1 MNLDEMSLHADRLS
15 ADPVLQREQ
24 AMAAILAQ
32 LRPGQQAMAT
42 WRGGELA
49 VSAVPGAGKSTGM
62 AAAAALT
69 IAREQ
74 LNLRRYL
81 VVVTFTRS
89 AANNLKTKIC
99 ANLKA
104 MGLPPLGFTVNTLHG
119 LALQIASRHRD
130 RAGLDLDSQS
140 LVSPNQGHRLIRTCV
155 DRWIA
160 ENPRLYQQLLEGSSF
175 DGEDAERLRRQSVL
189 RTEVL
194 PDLAHTVVREA
205 KSSGLLP
212 EQVQAL
218 AEGDWQGAFGE
229 RSGGVDWSLG
239 GDRLEKGGATD
250 RDRLALPRTAAFG
263 PWTYDTLQVAAGL
276 YRQYQRQLQ
285 SQDLIDYED
294 MILAALRVLEDP
306 EICRFWQEQVFGVFE
321 DEAQD
326 STPLQSQ
333 LLEILALNPDGSRN
347 LVRVGDPNQAINST
361 FTPADPRFFQ
371 AFYQRCQRTGQVVTM
386 DQAGRS
392 TAAVIAAANFVVQWV
407 NDWVLPP
414 GYDRAALNHPT
425 PPPPPPELLPFRLQQ
440 IRPVGPQDPQPDA
453 NPEPAGL
460 GVELL
465 RPADIGVTI
474 ALIRQRLGAIAA
486 QEAEPQIAILVR
498 ENRQGQYLAEKLGD
512 LEADLGLRLY
522 EVGQQQ
528 RQSHVPQ
535 ELWQLVQFLQRPHS
549 PDLLKGALSVLVD
562 RQRIPPQA
570 LDRLAIAP
578 EQFLYP
584 DSGQISLELSPEA
597 QIAQRLCQ
605 QLLRSRQ
612 EIPLIDL
619 LSFLAS
625 SLHYNQ
631 TELATADK
639 LLDQVLQRLEGGRSL
654 ERLEAVLG
662 EIISSER
669 FEPVETEDP
678 ESLYVRRGQVTIITM
693 HKAKGLDWD
702 YVFVPFLHSNVIPG
716 QSWVPTQM
724 EFLGRF
730 TLAEVARTQIRQG
743 LHAHYGWSGLGLGK
757 DGVMEIPGEVQAW
770 EQAAYLKRSEE
781 YRLLYVAMTR
791 AKRLLW
797 LSAAYKAPFSWG
809 NPDKWDDR
817 EACPLITALETR
829 RYQG

>member
-1 MNLDEMSLHADRLS
+1 
-15 ADPVLQREQ
+15 
-24 AMAAILAQ
+24 MAQ
-32 LRPGQQAMAT
+32 

-74 LNLRRYL
+74 LSLQRYL

-89 AANNLKTKIC
+89 AANNLKAKIC

-104 MGLPPLGFTVNTLHG
+104 LGLPPLGFTVNTLHG

-130 RAGLDLDSQS
+130 RAGVDLDTQS
-140 LVSPNQGHRLIRTCV
+140 LIAPNQSHRLIRSCV
-155 DRWIA
+155 DRWIT

-175 DGEDAERLRRQSVL
+175 DGEEAERLRRQSVL
-189 RTEVL
+189 RTDVL

-218 AEGDWQGAFGE
+218 AEGDWGAAFGD
-229 RSGGVDWSLG
+229 RSGSNHTSPGSDWNQRRRSS
-239 GDRLEKGGATD
+239 R
-250 RDRLALPRTAAFG
+250 PISFG
-263 PWTYDTLQVAAGL
+263 PWTYDTLKVAAGL

-285 SQDLIDYED
+285 TQNLIDYED
-294 MILAALRVLEDP
+294 MILGALRVLEDE
-306 EICRFWQEQVFGVFE
+306 EIRQFWQEQVFGVFE

-326 STPLQSQ
+326 STPLQNQ
-333 LLEILALNPDGSRN
+333 LLDILATNTDGSRN
-347 LVRVGDPNQAINST
+347 LLRVGDPNQAINST

-371 AFYQRCQRTGQVVTM
+371 AFYQRCQHTGHVVTM

-392 TAAVIAAANFVVQWV
+392 TAAVMTAANLMVQWV
-407 NDWVLPP
+407 NQWLRPP
-414 GYDRAALNHPT
+414 GAPPSQPRGHNPPH
-425 PPPPPPELLPFRLQQ
+425 PPPAIPIELLPFRPQA
-440 IRPVGPQDPQPDA
+440 IRPVNADDPQPDA
-453 NPEPAGL
+453 NPAPEGL
-460 GVELL
+460 GVEIV
-465 RPADIGVTI
+465 RPADIGATI
-474 ALIRQRLGAIAA
+474 DQIRQRLGSILARD
-486 QEAEPQIAILVR
+486 AEPQVAILVR
-498 ENRQGQYLAEKLGD
+498 ENRQGQYLAEKFGD

-528 RQSHVPQ
+528 RQSHVPR

-562 RQRIPPQA
+562 RQRIPAQD

-584 DSGQISLELSPEA
+584 DPWQPEPSPLPTAVQLA
-597 QIAQRLCQ
+597 QHFCR
-605 QLLRSRQ
+605 QLLRSRR
-612 EIPLIDL
+612 EIPIGDL
-619 LSFLAS
+619 LAFLAS
-625 SLHYNQ
+625 SLHYTQ

-639 LLDQVLQRLEGGRSL
+639 LMDQVLQRLEGERTL
-654 ERLEAVLG
+654 EKLESILA
-662 EIISSER
+662 EIVSSER
-669 FEPVETEDP
+669 FEPVESEDP

-702 YVFVPFLHSNVIPG
+702 YVFVPFLHSNLMPG
-716 QSWVPTQM
+716 QSWVPAQM

-730 TLAEVARTQIRQG
+730 TLSEVARTQIRQG
-743 LHAHYGWSGLGLGK
+743 LHQHYGWSGVEANHDTLETL
-757 DGVMEIPGEVQAW
+757 EIPGEVQAW
-770 EQAAYLKRSEE
+770 EQAGYLKRSEE

-797 LSAAYKAPFSWG
+797 LSAAKQAPFSWN
-809 NPDKWDDR
+809 NPENWDDR
-817 EACPLITALETR
+817 DACPVIAALEQ
-829 RYQG
+829 QGLGTSQP